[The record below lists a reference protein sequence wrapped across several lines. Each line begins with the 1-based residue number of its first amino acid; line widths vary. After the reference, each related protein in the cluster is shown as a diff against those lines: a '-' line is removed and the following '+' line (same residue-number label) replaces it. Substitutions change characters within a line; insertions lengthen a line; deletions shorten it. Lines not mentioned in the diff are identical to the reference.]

1 MRAVVQRV
9 SRASVTVENEVVAE
23 IGKGFLLLL
32 GVGLGDGSAQ
42 AEKLALKVA
51 KMRIFTDSAGKMNL
65 GLMDVGGSVLCVS
78 QFTLMADT
86 KKGNRPSFIEAARGE
101 VAEKLYEEFCRILQ
115 REGISLQ
122 QGVFGAHMQVE
133 LLNDGPVTLILE
145 A

>member
-9 SRASVTVENEVVAE
+9 SRASVTVENKVVAE
-23 IGKGFLLLL
+23 IGTGFLLLL
-32 GVGLGDGSAQ
+32 GVGVADSSAQ
-42 AEKLALKVA
+42 VEKLALKVA
-51 KMRIFTDSAGKMNL
+51 KMRIFTDNAGKMNL
-65 GLMDVGGSVLCVS
+65 GLKDVGGSVLCVS

-86 KKGNRPSFIEAARGE
+86 RKGNRPSFIEAARGE
-101 VAEKLYEEFCRILQ
+101 VAEKLYAEFCSILQ
-115 REGISLQ
+115 REGIPLQ